1 VTLNIRHDFFIK
13 DRVDAGELSIK
24 HCGTDDMIADYFTKP
39 LQGSKFIKFRD
50 LILGITDIDSTDQIR
65 SVLESDLNWPNLNG
79 HKNSNEE
86 TNGEISQN
94 NDKNKEVHFTPNS

>member
-1 VTLNIRHDFFIK
+1 
-13 DRVDAGELSIK
+13 
-24 HCGTDDMIADYFTKP
+24 
-39 LQGSKFIKFRD
+39 
-50 LILGITDIDSTDQIR
+50 
-65 SVLESDLNWPNLNG
+65 LESDLNWPNLNG